1 MSNAFSEKL
10 LCVDDEDNML
20 HLFRRTLGREFQLYV
35 ANSAESALQLL
46 QEHRDF
52 AVIVSDY
59 NMPGI
64 NGVEFL
70 KLARTLS
77 PDAVLVM
84 LTGNIELD
92 IAIKTINETDIFR
105 YMPKP
110 CPMEVMRKVV
120 LDAIAQY
127 RLIISKQELS
137 AELEHK
143 NAALLNANRQLAKQN
158 YLLETELEMAKI
170 VYANVYKFGHTELSG
185 LDFFLAAKDEV
196 GGDFLLNHVS
206 ENSKSCYL
214 MLGDLTGHGLQS
226 ALAVLLVTE
235 VFGALCDTEPSLD
248 ALTQNI
254 NEKMCRKLPVGLFCS
269 ALILKIDLAAGQL
282 FVWQGGMPDAYFL
295 DANGEVIKTLA
306 SNNLPLG
313 IDPDPAFGNNTSCH
327 AFSDGTSLF
336 VYSDG
341 VTEQIGLDE
350 TMFGEKRLRH
360 ALRHTPPGCR
370 RIDTVLASLR
380 GHQNELE
387 QTDDISLFE
396 LNLQRLCQALE
407 HP

>member
-46 QEHRDF
+46 QEHSDF

-77 PDAVLVM
+77 PDVVLVM

-120 LDAIAQY
+120 LDALAQY
-127 RLIISKQELS
+127 RLIVSKQELS

-143 NAALLNANRQLAKQN
+143 NAQLLVANRQLARQN
-158 YLLETELEMAKI
+158 HLLETELEMAKI
-170 VYANVYKFGHTELSG
+170 VYANVHKFGHTELNG
-185 LDFFLAAKDEV
+185 LDFFIAAKDEV

-206 ENSKSCYL
+206 ENGKSCYL

-235 VFGALCDTEPSLD
+235 VFDALCDTEPSLE
-248 ALTQNI
+248 ALAQNI

-269 ALILKIDLAAGQL
+269 ALILKMDIATSQL
-282 FVWQGGMPDAYFL
+282 FIWQGGMPDAYFL
-295 DANGEVIKTLA
+295 DDNGEVVKALS

-313 IDPDPAFGNNTSCH
+313 IDPDPAFGTKTSCH
-327 AFSDGTSLF
+327 PLTDGSSLF

-341 VTEQIGLDE
+341 ITEQVGHDE
-350 TMFGEKRLRH
+350 TMFGETRLRS
-360 ALRHTPPGCR
+360 ALRHTPPGSR
-370 RIDTVLASLR
+370 RVDNVVTKLR
-380 GHQNELE
+380 AHQNGLE